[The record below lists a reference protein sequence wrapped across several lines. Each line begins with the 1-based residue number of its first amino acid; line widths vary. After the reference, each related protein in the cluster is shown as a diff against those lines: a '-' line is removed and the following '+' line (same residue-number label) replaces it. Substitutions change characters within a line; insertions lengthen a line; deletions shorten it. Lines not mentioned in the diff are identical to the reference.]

1 MKTHVVIGAALLL
14 TLGSAVAG
22 SLLYG
27 QSRQTPAV
35 QPMHADVTADQV
47 TPAMI
52 ADWKESSTSFGYI
65 APKVPI

>member
-1 MKTHVVIGAALLL
+1 MKTHIVLGTALLL

-27 QSRQTPAV
+27 RSEARVVPPA
-35 QPMHADVTADQV
+35 HADVSADQV

-52 ADWKESSTSFGYI
+52 ADWKESSTSYGYI

>member
-1 MKTHVVIGAALLL
+1 MKRRIALAAGLLL

-27 QSRQTPAV
+27 QQGASELAV
-35 QPMHADVTADQV
+35 VPESTEQV

-52 ADWKESSTSFGYI
+52 ATWKETSASGGYI
-65 APKVPI
+65 APRVPI